1 MMYKK
6 IIGQMNVGT
15 VKRMSYKIASLTTTK
30 EILIKVFR
38 FIFILSPSRE
48 N

>member
-6 IIGQMNVGT
+6 LIAQMNVGT

-30 EILIKVFR
+30 EILIKVFC
-38 FIFILSPSRE
+38 FVFTLSPSRE